1 MLGSNI
7 ARDMYS
13 IMDEG
18 IIGAFTGGGMASIAT
33 AAQGN
38 KALKNRAEQL
48 LKPEEVQKKEKEII
62 TKIAD
67 NNSLKVQAEKE
78 GKKSRVEALDK
89 LIKKDYTDLVML
101 RNGNKAVLE
110 KLEGKDLQDYAKNVD
125 AIAGLKDGETNTEI
139 ENEIKRLQDANRT
152 LVEKAIGESIGEYES
167 YDALISEAG
176 KKFTDKEFQKYKQGA
191 TKLSKDLGFG
201 YKRKPKTYKT
211 TNGYINAV
219 AKNENISFEEAKEL
233 VKNSDGVF
241 LGEGVMLIDESV
253 AKMTGAI
260 TAASHEI
267 LHPVFNAALG
277 DANAQ
282 GEIVKEFKKAMTSK
296 QRRFVRNKLKANGI
310 PAEKWN
316 TEYLTYFSDA
326 ILLNEINYDKNLFE
340 KLKDVVLRVLKGA
353 GFENV
358 SFDSGREV
366 YNFLKEYNTSLKET
380 GQVSE
385 KAVEAIKTAE
395 QAKGVKVADVG
406 RVGDVQKSVN
416 QEILDLTDAL
426 DAAEDAYA
434 ADPNNPTLEKNVEL
448 AEKALDEAEERALSG
463 TSKACSP

>member
-1 MLGSNI
+1 MAEKAVKQMNKGISRKVLDILGIAGKEGLTEMGQSIATTINDEAWLGDEDTWATDAGSNI

-296 QRRFVRNKLKANGI
+296 QRRFVRNKLKANVD
-310 PAEKWN
+310 PKNWN

-326 ILLNEINYDKNLFE
+326 ILKNEINYDKNLFE

-353 GFENV
+353 V
-358 SFDSGREV
+358 LKM
-366 YNFLKEYNTSLKET
+366 FLLI
-380 GQVSE
+380 V
-385 KAVEAIKTAE
+385 
-395 QAKGVKVADVG
+395 
-406 RVGDVQKSVN
+406 
-416 QEILDLTDAL
+416 
-426 DAAEDAYA
+426 
-434 ADPNNPTLEKNVEL
+434 
-448 AEKALDEAEERALSG
+448 EERYT
-463 TSKACSP
+463 TS